1 MCRTS
6 TWGEPNSPNVLF
18 VENKALGNFL
28 ESLRAQGV
36 LGWRGCRD
44 SAVPG
49 AVGSAAGLVLGCGA
63 GGVWGGGLSQQLS
76 FSTELQQE
84 IPVYICMTQFNCSCS
99 AGKGRGVG

>member
-63 GGVWGGGLSQQLS
+63 GGVWGGWSVPAVEFLNRTAAG
-76 FSTELQQE
+76 
-84 IPVYICMTQFNCSCS
+84 NSCLYLHDS
-99 AGKGRGVG
+99 V